1 MKRRISVIVLNWD
14 GRKWLKDCLSSILA
28 QDVDK
33 SFEVLLVDNG
43 STDGSV
49 AFVRDHFP
57 LVKLVE
63 LGKNFGFAEGNNRGL
78 EYAVGDYLVFV
89 NMDTKAESGWLK
101 SLVDAADKHPEYQ
114 LLCSVQTPSQEKNR
128 VRTLNAYGGVT
139 CSPYESAGK
148 LTDSL
153 FASGACF
160 LIKRKWLEKLGYLF
174 DSFYFCS
181 GEDKELSL
189 RTILQGGRIGYV
201 RDSRIYH
208 YGGGADFPS
217 FRMASLASRNSLLT
231 YYKLF
236 LPKNFARIF
245 VVEVLYVV
253 LRLLVRFKQFKTTLG
268 ALKGV
273 VDFFFSFPRYK
284 EYRKQFL
291 KIKRREDKYVFERLL
306 YTRKFEKK
314 FLENIVYRC

>member
-1 MKRRISVIVLNWD
+1 MKQRISIIVLNWN
-14 GRKWLKDCLSSILA
+14 GKKWLKNCLSSILA
-28 QDVDK
+28 QNVDEG
-33 SFEVLLVDNG
+33 FEVMLVDNG

-49 AFVRDHFP
+49 AFVRGHFP
-57 LVKLVE
+57 AVKVVKL
-63 LGKNFGFAEGNNRGL
+63 GRNFGFAEGNNRGL

-89 NMDTKAESGWLK
+89 NMDTETESDWLK

-114 LLCSVQTPSQEKNR
+114 LLCSIQTPSQEKNR

-139 CSPYESAGK
+139 CSPYESAWK
-148 LTDSL
+148 ITDSL

-160 LIKRKWLEKLGYLF
+160 LIKREWLERLGYLF
-174 DSFYFCS
+174 DQFYFCF

-201 RDSRIYH
+201 RDSQIYH
-208 YGGGADFPS
+208 HGGGADFPS
-217 FRMASLASRNSLLT
+217 FRTASLASRNSLLT

-236 LPKNFARIF
+236 LPQNFARIF
-245 VVEVLYVV
+245 LVEVLYIV
-253 LRLLVRFKQFKTTLG
+253 LKLLVRFKQFKTTLG

-273 VDFFFSFPRYK
+273 VDFFFSFRRYE
-284 EYRKQFL
+284 EYRRQFL

-306 YTRKFEKK
+306 YKREIEKK
-314 FLENIVYRC
+314 LIKKIYGI

>member
-1 MKRRISVIVLNWD
+1 LKQRISIIVLNWN
-14 GRKWLKDCLSSILA
+14 GKKWLKDCLSSILT
-28 QDVDK
+28 QDVDEG
-33 SFEVLLVDNG
+33 FEVLLVDNG

-49 AFVRDHFP
+49 AFVRDRFP
-57 LVKLVE
+57 LVKVVE

-78 EYAVGDYLVFV
+78 EYAVGNYLVFV
-89 NMDTKAESGWLK
+89 NMDTKAESDWLK

-174 DSFYFCS
+174 DQFYFCF

-201 RDSRIYH
+201 RDSQIYH
-208 YGGGADFPS
+208 HGGGADFPS
-217 FRMASLASRNSLLT
+217 FRTASLASRNSLLT

-245 VVEVLYVV
+245 LVEVLYVV
-253 LRLLVRFKQFKTTLG
+253 LKLLVRFKQFKTTLG

-273 VDFFFSFPRYK
+273 VDFFFSFRRYE
-284 EYRKQFL
+284 EYRRQFL

-306 YTRKFEKK
+306 YKRENEKK
-314 FLENIVYRC
+314 LIKKIYGI